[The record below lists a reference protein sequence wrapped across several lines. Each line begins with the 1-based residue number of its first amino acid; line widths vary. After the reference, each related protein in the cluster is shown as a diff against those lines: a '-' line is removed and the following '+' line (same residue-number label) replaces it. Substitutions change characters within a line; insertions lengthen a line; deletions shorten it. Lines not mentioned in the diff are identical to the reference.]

1 MGWRG
6 GETVG
11 PGRAPMSPAAPPR
24 GFPLRG
30 LPTGLP
36 GPSTSLFLIRLPATS
51 TRATQVLSQTLFT
64 ALSVSGFLEFSQLY
78 RALFGIHK
86 VIKACGFSFLGKIAL
101 GLNHS
106 SQLLQQR
113 AFFPNCLRP
122 DFPAVLQRWP
132 RECPPPK
139 PFLVPPAVSLP
150 PSLHRLVYRRCYPSP
165 TLSSGLDSEDPAV
178 SWPCTSPAQGF
189 TSQIPN
195 TLAGPGLS
203 DSALRSWI
211 TRDKHGCVIND
222 LNEHSL
228 LL

>member
-11 PGRAPMSPAAPPR
+11 PGRAPTSPAAPPR

-36 GPSTSLFLIRLPATS
+36 GPATSLFLIRLPATS
-51 TRATQVLSQTLFT
+51 ARATQVLSQTLFT
-64 ALSVSGFLEFSQLY
+64 ALSVSSFLEFSRLY

-86 VIKACGFSFLGKIAL
+86 VIKACGFSFPCKIAL

-122 DFPAVLQRWP
+122 LISQPSFKDGLGSVLLQSPSWFLQLYP
-132 RECPPPK
+132 CLLPSTALCTDGVTLHPPCPLDWTVKTQLCLGRAPPQHK
-139 PFLVPPAVSLP
+139 V
-150 PSLHRLVYRRCYPSP
+150 LHRKYQTHL
-165 TLSSGLDSEDPAV
+165 
-178 SWPCTSPAQGF
+178 
-189 TSQIPN
+189 
-195 TLAGPGLS
+195 LA
-203 DSALRSWI
+203 R
-211 TRDKHGCVIND
+211 V
-222 LNEHSL
+222 
-228 LL
+228 